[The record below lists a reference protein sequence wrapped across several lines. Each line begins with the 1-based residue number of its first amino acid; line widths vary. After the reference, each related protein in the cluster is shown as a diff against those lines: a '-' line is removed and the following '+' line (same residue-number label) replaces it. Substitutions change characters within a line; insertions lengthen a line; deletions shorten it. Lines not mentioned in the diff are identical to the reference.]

1 MNKIFEFILQRST
14 EKTFIISVILIVLWG
29 ILPVLLPTSVIL
41 GLSVYILFFVT
52 DHTLDVYTTKVVNW
66 LKTLF

>member
-1 MNKIFEFILQRST
+1 MYKIFEFILQRST
-14 EKTFIISVILIVLWG
+14 EKTFIISVILLVLWG

-41 GLSVYILFFVT
+41 GLSTYILFFVT